1 MRTGTKKNR
10 VFLLR
15 FLLASSRCASL
26 VLQLFPLSQLYS
38 ILLLTLLLVKDE
50 EDRKADG
57 NESLTVIFFLI
68 DWFHFF
74 GGLLIRERSFWEAL
88 EGYFQRVGNP
98 RKLKR
103 SQDPWFVKVHTHIHS
118 LCVLRRNY
126 LFLSTPFLEAIFFW
140 TRPNNEVSQCPLLKE

>member
-1 MRTGTKKNR
+1 
-10 VFLLR
+10 L
-15 FLLASSRCASL
+15 
-26 VLQLFPLSQLYS
+26 PL
-38 ILLLTLLLVKDE
+38 KDE

-74 GGLLIRERSFWEAL
+74 WGLLIRERSFWEAL

-103 SQDPWFVKVHTHIHS
+103 SQDPWFVKVHTHTFILS
-118 LCVLRRNY
+118 VSY
-126 LFLSTPFLEAIFFW
+126 PETISFFLHLSW
-140 TRPNNEVSQCPLLKE
+140 KQCFS